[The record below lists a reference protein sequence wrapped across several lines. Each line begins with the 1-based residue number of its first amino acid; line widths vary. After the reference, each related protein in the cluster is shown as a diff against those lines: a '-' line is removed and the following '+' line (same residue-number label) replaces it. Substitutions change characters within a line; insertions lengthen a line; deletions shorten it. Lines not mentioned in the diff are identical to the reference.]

1 MAVKKE
7 VDNQIREVIEEMLGV
22 GSGVSLQYGRLEKAG
37 ARYGRPSGRGER
49 ILMNEALLDDDIM
62 DILYRAAHES
72 GHARH
77 HRQVGDEGYNMASR
91 RRKEYIADKEAMKY
105 FKSKGYKLG
114 PKARSFAESS
124 HPESGRFKRQA
135 GKAGLFRI
143 LMDLIKK

>member
-1 MAVKKE
+1 MAVKEE
-7 VDNQIREVIEEMLGV
+7 VDNQIRQVIEEMLGLD
-22 GSGVSLQYGRLEKAG
+22 SGVSLQYGKTEKAG
-37 ARYGRPSGRGER
+37 ARYGRPFRRGER

-77 HRQVGDEGYNMASR
+77 HRRVGDDGYNMASR

-105 FKSKGYKLG
+105 FQSKGYKLG
-114 PKARSFAESS
+114 PKTRSFAESS

-135 GKAGLFRI
+135 QKAGLLRI